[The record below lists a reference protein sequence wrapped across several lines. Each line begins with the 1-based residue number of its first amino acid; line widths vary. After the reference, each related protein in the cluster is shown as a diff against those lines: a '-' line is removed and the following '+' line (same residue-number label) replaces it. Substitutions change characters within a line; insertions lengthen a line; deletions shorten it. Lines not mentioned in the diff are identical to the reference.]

1 VGGEGYPEPMQLRT
15 PITVVVL
22 AGCVLASLAATGCG
36 TGNGFSRVIEV
47 NSRQFTPVVLR
58 ADQPVLV
65 NFYKPG

>member
-1 VGGEGYPEPMQLRT
+1 MQSRT

-22 AGCVLASLAATGCG
+22 AGCVLASLAAIGCG
-36 TGNGFSRVIEV
+36 PGGSFTRVIEV